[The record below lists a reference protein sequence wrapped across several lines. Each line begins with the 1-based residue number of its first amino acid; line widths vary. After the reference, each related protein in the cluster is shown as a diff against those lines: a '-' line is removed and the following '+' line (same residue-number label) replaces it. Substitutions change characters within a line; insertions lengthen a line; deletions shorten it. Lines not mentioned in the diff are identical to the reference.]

1 MRGARFLMRLRR
13 LRPWAWLAARLACA
27 PLLAAWLVG
36 CNNNPW
42 PDGAAATNT
51 LFTAVIEASPRHL
64 DPTASYWSND
74 TPYTYQI
81 YEPPYGY
88 HYLKRPYQ
96 LVPKSAAEVVK
107 PHYLDKDGRAL
118 PDDAPGELVAESVY
132 DVPIKHGI
140 LFQPHPAFARDA
152 QGRYLYHSMKPG
164 ELGARRSPL
173 QFAQQGT
180 RELVAEDFVYA
191 LKRHAT
197 TRITTPIFSTFSH
210 YVVGLA
216 DYGKL
221 IRAEDAK
228 LRAGAD
234 PASLDKPFL
243 DFRRWPL
250 AGASAPEKHLLRI
263 RIKGKYPQWSYWMQM
278 TFLAPIPWEADAF
291 YAQPGMAA
299 AGLSLDRWPVGTG
312 AYMMAE
318 FEQDRRHVLVRNP
331 NYRGE
336 PYPCEGMPGDRE
348 AGLLA
353 DCGKTMPFV
362 DRMVFSIERE
372 GVPRQN
378 KFRQGYYDVE
388 VFERTDTGMPYLVGM
403 QDSEDI
409 KREFTEKGFRLSR
422 GTDVGSYFIGFNML
436 DPVIGGGGDAQQQQ
450 RNRKLR
456 QAISIAID
464 WDEWSRIFPKEG
476 GQTAMG
482 PLPPGI
488 FGSREGTREGMNPIT
503 HVWKDGQAERR
514 PIEQARQL
522 MVEAGYPGGRDART
536 GQPLVIN
543 YDYYSAP
550 TPGNRPKLDWMVR
563 QFAKL
568 GIQLEIRATDNN
580 QFQDKV
586 RKGTYQV
593 FWLGWLAD
601 YPDAENFL
609 FLLQSTAG
617 KTKYDGENTANY
629 DNPAFDRLFEKMK
642 LYDDGPRKQAVIDEL
657 VTIAREDAPWSF
669 GFFPWSSG
677 AAQRW
682 VHNYRPAIMIRDQ
695 GRYLRLDVPERV
707 AALKDWNRPVWWPLL
722 VMAAA
727 ALLLLAL
734 ARRTLRRRERMTGR
748 GVVLGADALPLATRG
763 TAR

>member
-1 MRGARFLMRLRR
+1 MRGARTLLRLRSTR
-13 LRPWAWLAARLACA
+13 SWASI
-27 PLLAAWLVG
+27 AAWLSLGSLCALLLAG

-42 PDGAAATNT
+42 PDGSASTNT
-51 LFTAVIEASPRHL
+51 LFTAVLEASPRHL
-64 DPTASYWSND
+64 DPVASYWSND

-88 HYLKRPYQ
+88 HYLKRPYE
-96 LVPKSAAEVVK
+96 LVPKSAAAVVK
-107 PHYLDKDGRAL
+107 PRYLDKDGKPL
-118 PDDAPGELVAESVY
+118 PEDAPGEIVAESIY
-132 DVPIKHGI
+132 DVPIKPGI
-140 LFQPHPAFARDA
+140 LFQPHPAFARDE
-152 QGRYLYHSMKPG
+152 QGRYRYHAMKPG
-164 ELGARRSPL
+164 ELGSRRSPL
-173 QFAQQGT
+173 QFEHQGT

-191 LKRHAT
+191 LKRQAT
-197 TRITTPIFSTFSH
+197 TRITTPIFSTFAQ

-221 IRAEDAK
+221 IRAEDAR
-228 LRAGAD
+228 LRAGED

-250 AGASAPEKHLLRI
+250 AGASAPSKHLLRI

-278 TFLAPIPWEADAF
+278 TFLSPVPWEADAF

-336 PYPCEGMPGDRE
+336 PYPCEGAPGDRE

-353 DCGKTMPFV
+353 DCGKTMPFI

-403 QDSEDI
+403 QDSEDV
-409 KREFTEKGFRLSR
+409 KREYTEKGFRLSR

-436 DPVIGGGGDAQQQQ
+436 DPVIGASSDPQQNA
-450 RNRKLR
+450 RNRRLR

-476 GQTAMG
+476 GQTAMS

-503 HVWKDGQAERR
+503 HVWKDGKAVRR
-514 PIEQARQL
+514 PIEDAQQL
-522 MVEAGYPGGRDART
+522 MVEAGYPGGRDAKT

-609 FLLQSTAG
+609 FLLQSSAG
-617 KTKYDGENTANY
+617 KTKHDGENTANY
-629 DNPAFDRLFEKMK
+629 ENPAFDRLFEKMK
-642 LYDDGPRKQAVIDEL
+642 LYDDGPQKQALIDEL
-657 VTIAREDAPWSF
+657 VQIAREDAPWSF

-682 VHNYRPAIMIRDQ
+682 VYNYHPVIMIRDQ
-695 GRYLRLDVPERV
+695 GRYLRLDPADRA
-707 AALKDWNRPVWWPLL
+707 AALAAWNRPVWWPLAL
-722 VMAAA
+722 IAA
-727 ALLLLAL
+727 ALLLLLWL
-734 ARRTLRRRERMTGR
+734 ARRTLRVRERTTGR
-748 GVVLGADALPLATRG
+748 GEVLAQEA
-763 TAR
+763 AR